1 MALLPTSLACCV
13 QAPPLRVNTHVAPTP
28 PLSADPLMRAVL
40 PSADS
45 ATALKPGAP
54 IAPLTTRC
62 PPCWLH
68 TPALL
73 MKMNAPPAP
82 LVSRDAATMTV
93 LASPE
98 IARPPKRRFGLKG
111 PGAVNAAC
119 RVHVPPLRVKTTIPV
134 PLSTSAVLPSPDNAT
149 GPDATSNCPLVSGAT
164 PCWLQPFGPADE
176 HPGRS
181 RAGAVG
187 PPAPEGGVAVA

>member
-1 MALLPTSLACCV
+1 
-13 QAPPLRVNTHVAPTP
+13 
-28 PLSADPLMRAVL
+28 
-40 PSADS
+40 
-45 ATALKPGAP
+45 
-54 IAPLTTRC
+54 
-62 PPCWLH
+62 
-68 TPALL
+68 
-73 MKMNAPPAP
+73 
-82 LVSRDAATMTV
+82 TMTV

-111 PGAVNAAC
+111 PGAVNVAC

-187 PPAPEGGVAVA
+187 PPAPEGGVAVARNRDVAALLEVRSVHEVAVKGLGLLRELRQRRLPRSQQRRREQR